1 MSDRLSGKIA
11 IVTGAGSGIGAAA
24 VRAFVAQGAKVLAT
38 DINADAVQALADELG
53 DTVYAMAHDSSNEAQ
68 WVAVVAEAV
77 SRFGG
82 LHVLVNNAGIGHG
95 SRLTETSL
103 DEWRMVM
110 AVNLDGV
117 FLGTKHAIP
126 AMVASGGGS
135 IVNISS
141 IDSKMGA
148 PLRVPYCA
156 SKGGVE
162 SFSKAAAIEC
172 CEFGEPVR
180 VNSVHPGP
188 VATNIFATALPKVDP
203 AMVALLGGGEGLAA
217 YYLRNTPQTRF
228 AVPEE
233 IAHSLVYLA
242 SDESA
247 FVTGTSIVID
257 GGFSAGKMLN
267 QRMPE
272 GM

>member
-1 MSDRLSGKIA
+1 MSNRLSGKVA
-11 IVTGAGSGIGAAA
+11 IVTGAGGGIGAATA
-24 VRAFVAQGAKVLAT
+24 RAFVAQGAKVIAT
-38 DINADAVQALADELG
+38 DINEEAVTALAAELG
-53 DTVYAMAHDSSNEAQ
+53 ENAHGMRHDSADEGQ
-68 WVAVVAEAV
+68 WKSVVAEAV

-82 LHVLVNNAGIGHG
+82 LHILVNNAGVGHG
-95 SRLTETSL
+95 SRLTETTL
-103 DEWRMVM
+103 DEWRGVM

-126 AMVASGGGS
+126 AMVKSGKGS
-135 IVNISS
+135 IINISS
-141 IDSKMGA
+141 VDSKMGA

-162 SFSKAAAIEC
+162 SFSKAAAMEC

-203 AMVALLGGGEGLAA
+203 ALVAILGGGEGLAA

-233 IAHSLVYLA
+233 IAHSIVYLA

-257 GGFSAGKMLN
+257 GGFSAGKLLN